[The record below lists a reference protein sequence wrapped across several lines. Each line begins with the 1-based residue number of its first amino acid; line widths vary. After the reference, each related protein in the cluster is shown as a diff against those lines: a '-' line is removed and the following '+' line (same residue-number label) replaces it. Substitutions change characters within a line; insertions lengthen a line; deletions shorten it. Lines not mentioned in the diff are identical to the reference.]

1 MQSFVGANKVYCGG
15 CANGELAGR
24 YSGHYIPPGSCIT
37 PEDNTNDPTIVIVK
51 IKKAMLGAGVIF

>member
-24 YSGHYIPPGSCIT
+24 YSSHYIPPGSCIT

-51 IKKAMLGAGVIF
+51 IKKAMLG